1 MHHHMTRIQE
11 SLKALQ
17 DLRYAIDDIKIKIK
31 ENAPET
37 TQETII
43 SVTETFTKMKTENIL
58 KHIDFELRDIQ
69 RTLYLESSRPETLEE
84 IEDLAARHEDW
95 EDPRGHL

>member
-84 IEDLAARHEDW
+84 IEDLAARHEDL

>member
-1 MHHHMTRIQE
+1 MHHNITRIQE
-11 SLKALQ
+11 SLKALEE
-17 DLRYAIDDIKIKIK
+17 LRYAIDDIKINIK
-31 ENAPET
+31 EKAPET
-37 TQETII
+37 TQETIL
-43 SVTETFTKMKTENIL
+43 SVTETFTKMKAENIL
-58 KHIDFELRDIQ
+58 KNIDLELREIK

>member
-11 SLKALQ
+11 SLKALEE
-17 DLRYAIDDIKIKIK
+17 LRYEIDNIKINIK
-31 ENAPET
+31 KNEPEIAPMALCSATMAFSEIKT
-37 TQETII
+37 KEII
-43 SVTETFTKMKTENIL
+43 RNIDL
-58 KHIDFELRDIQ
+58 ELREIQ
-69 RTLYLESSRPETLEE
+69 RTLCLESSRPETLEE